1 MNAVAFVTWPVSQK
15 HMKLT
20 AAALLALVIPI
31 YLINLG
37 VDALLDYKV
46 KASLKHEAEA
56 KAKSWTNNLIER
68 LPSIERII
76 ETGKATAEERLRID
90 DAFAVAR
97 VFRFKLFTND
107 GHQTFVSDQTE
118 PDPEQSSKINS
129 NAYRTSTTQSPL
141 IFIKDGHTNP
151 QRPNHYVEAYIQA
164 YSNSGKAI
172 GIIEV
177 YVDVAELHDAL
188 STSFARL
195 SWFLI
200 FGSALIFLVPAS
212 LVAWR
217 SWQLREKDRKLIEIE
232 QVDYLTGTLN
242 RKTISAHLSKLFS
255 SNKTAANNGILFVD
269 VDCFKQINDNHGHHA
284 GDLILKHVARTI
296 RDSIRSESD
305 FVGRFGGDEFIV
317 VCTGATESEL
327 LSIGERIIQAMRV
340 PFRNGNTAISLSVSI
355 GAYLSRVYDDQES
368 ALHAADLA
376 VYEAKRRGR
385 DQLVQHYE
393 ELDET
398 FNRRNYVGSCLN
410 RAISDDL
417 LRLEFQPVFDI
428 KNSNLL
434 GFEALLRL
442 IGQDG
447 ETIPPNEFI
456 PIAEE
461 TGLIQSIGIWVL
473 NRSVEVASSW
483 PDHLFVSINLSV
495 AQFKSDAFTLEVAKT
510 LNRYEFDSHRLELE
524 VTESLFIE
532 DKQEVKTRF
541 DLFKRVGV
549 SMVLDDFGSGYSN
562 LGYLWNFEFEKIKV
576 DRSLLNRAESEDE
589 KTRVILRAI
598 AIIADQLGATVLVEG
613 IETEEHLAIAKACH
627 IEQAQGFLLGRP
639 TPEVDLAEQYS
650 LDEKPDLRLATT
662 AA

>member
-141 IFIKDGHTNP
+141 IVIKDGHTNP

-385 DQLVQHYE
+385 DQLVQH
-393 ELDET
+393 
-398 FNRRNYVGSCLN
+398 
-410 RAISDDL
+410 
-417 LRLEFQPVFDI
+417 
-428 KNSNLL
+428 
-434 GFEALLRL
+434 
-442 IGQDG
+442 
-447 ETIPPNEFI
+447 
-456 PIAEE
+456 
-461 TGLIQSIGIWVL
+461 
-473 NRSVEVASSW
+473 
-483 PDHLFVSINLSV
+483 
-495 AQFKSDAFTLEVAKT
+495 
-510 LNRYEFDSHRLELE
+510 
-524 VTESLFIE
+524 
-532 DKQEVKTRF
+532 
-541 DLFKRVGV
+541 
-549 SMVLDDFGSGYSN
+549 
-562 LGYLWNFEFEKIKV
+562 
-576 DRSLLNRAESEDE
+576 
-589 KTRVILRAI
+589 
-598 AIIADQLGATVLVEG
+598 
-613 IETEEHLAIAKACH
+613 
-627 IEQAQGFLLGRP
+627 
-639 TPEVDLAEQYS
+639 
-650 LDEKPDLRLATT
+650 
-662 AA
+662 

>member
-1 MNAVAFVTWPVSQK
+1 MTWSVSK
-15 HMKLT
+15 KNLKLT

-37 VDALLDYKV
+37 VSALLDYKV
-46 KASLKHEAEA
+46 KTSIKDEAAA
-56 KAKSWTNNLIER
+56 KAKSWTVSLIDR

-76 ETGKATAEERLRID
+76 KTGKATPEERLRIA
-90 DAFAVAR
+90 DAVAVAR
-97 VFRFKLFTND
+97 VFRFKLFKTD
-107 GHQTFVSDQTE
+107 GSLAFISDQTD
-118 PDPEQSSKINS
+118 PDLVQLSKPNS
-129 NAYRTSTTQSPL
+129 NAARTFTTKSPV
-141 IFIKDGHTNP
+141 IFIKDGHSNP
-151 QRPNHYVEAYIQA
+151 QRPNHYVEAYLPA
-164 YSNSGKAI
+164 YSNSGRVF
-172 GIIEV
+172 GVIEV
-177 YVDVAELHDAL
+177 YINVTELHDAL
-188 STSFARL
+188 STSFGRL

-200 FGSALIFLVPAS
+200 VGSALIFLVPAS

-217 SWQLREKDRKLIEIE
+217 SWQLRAKDRKLIEIE

-255 SNKTAANNGILFVD
+255 SKKTAANNGILFVD
-269 VDCFKQINDNHGHHA
+269 VDCFKQINDGHGHHA
-284 GDLILKHVARTI
+284 GDLVLKHVARTI
-296 RDSIRSESD
+296 RDSVRSESD

-317 VCTGATESEL
+317 ICTEATESEL
-327 LSIGERIIQAMRV
+327 LSIGERITQAMRV

-428 KNSNLL
+428 KNSKLL

-483 PDHLFVSINLSV
+483 PDDLFVSINLSV

-532 DKQEVKTRF
+532 DKEEVKTRF
-541 DLFKRVGV
+541 DLFKRLGV
-549 SMVLDDFGSGYSN
+549 AMVLDDFGSGYSN
-562 LGYLWNFEFEKIKV
+562 LGYLWNFDFEKIKV

-589 KTRVILRAI
+589 KTRVMLRAI

-639 TPEVDLAEQYS
+639 TPEADLVEKYA
-650 LDEKPDLRLATT
+650 LDEMPALRLTTT

>member
-1 MNAVAFVTWPVSQK
+1 MTWSVSK
-15 HMKLT
+15 KNLKLT

-37 VDALLDYKV
+37 VSALLDYKV
-46 KASLKHEAEA
+46 KTSIKDEAAA
-56 KAKSWTNNLIER
+56 KAKSWTVSLIDR

-76 ETGKATAEERLRID
+76 KTGKATPEERLRIA
-90 DAFAVAR
+90 DAVAVAR
-97 VFRFKLFTND
+97 VFRFKLFKTD
-107 GHQTFVSDQTE
+107 GSLAFISDQTD
-118 PDPEQSSKINS
+118 PDLVQLSKPNS
-129 NAYRTSTTQSPL
+129 NAARTFTTKSPV
-141 IFIKDGHTNP
+141 IFIKDGHSNP
-151 QRPNHYVEAYIQA
+151 QRPNHYVEAYLPA
-164 YSNSGKAI
+164 YSNSGRVF
-172 GIIEV
+172 GVIEV
-177 YVDVAELHDAL
+177 YINVTELHDAL
-188 STSFARL
+188 STSFGRL

-200 FGSALIFLVPAS
+200 VGSALIFLVPAS

-217 SWQLREKDRKLIEIE
+217 SWQLRAKDRKLIEIE

-255 SNKTAANNGILFVD
+255 SKKTAANNGILFVD
-269 VDCFKQINDNHGHHA
+269 VDCFKQINDGHGHHA
-284 GDLILKHVARTI
+284 GDLVLKHVARTI
-296 RDSIRSESD
+296 RDSVRSESD

-317 VCTGATESEL
+317 ICTEATESEL
-327 LSIGERIIQAMRV
+327 LSIGERITQAMRV

-385 DQLVQHYE
+385 DQLVQHCE

-428 KNSNLL
+428 KNSKLL

-483 PDHLFVSINLSV
+483 PDDLFVSINLSV

-532 DKQEVKTRF
+532 DKEEVKTRF
-541 DLFKRVGV
+541 DLFKRLGV
-549 SMVLDDFGSGYSN
+549 AMVLDDFGSGYSN
-562 LGYLWNFEFEKIKV
+562 LGYLWNFDFEKIKV

-589 KTRVILRAI
+589 KTRVMLRAI

-639 TPEVDLAEQYS
+639 TPEADLVEKYA
-650 LDEKPDLRLATT
+650 LDEMPALRLTTT